1 MVGPDYVRPE
11 AEVNPS
17 WLESNRLQAE
27 RHQEIV
33 AKRARLAAVERK
45 IAGIV
50 AAIEDGN
57 YNRSLTE
64 RLGVLESEQEVLEE
78 ELAQIPALQEEPAE
92 IREWWTAFDD
102 PVLTRLVHEA
112 YEQNLSL
119 RAAGLRVIQ
128 ARAIRGIAV
137 GEFFPQEQG
146 ISANYSK
153 NQISKNDLNNP
164 PFDNFQTAGLSFDA
178 TWELD
183 FWGKFRRNIRAQ
195 DAALLASIADYDD
208 VLVTLVAEV
217 GLTYVQI
224 RTFEQRI
231 ELATANVGLQR
242 QSLEITESRY
252 RNGKVSQ
259 LDITEA
265 RATLTNTQSIVP
277 DLESSLRDAKLSLC
291 VLLSRTPSELEEEL
305 AGGSGIPMAPAEV
318 AIAVPADLL
327 RRRPDVRSAERA
339 AAFQSE
345 QIGVAI
351 ADLFPSISISGSAGY
366 EASNA
371 GNKSLSLNNLFAGNS
386 FVGSIGPTLSWPVL
400 NYGRIRNNIRV
411 QDAAFQESAI
421 NYQNT
426 VLQAAAEVES
436 ALYGF
441 LKAQEQ
447 LAYLTESAES
457 VRQSLY
463 LSTIQ
468 YKEGETDFLRVDIAA
483 GKLAQQQDSQ
493 ATVEGLVA
501 SNLIGAYK
509 ALGGG
514 WELRLG
520 REFIPE
526 AMIKEMRSRTNWG
539 TILAAPDYS
548 STTDLGFERPK
559 DTDETYL
566 GPQTEPGREQEGGK

>member
-1 MVGPDYVRPE
+1 MKKQLTVKAPPAHRVLVAITATVLVMALGGCMMVGPDYVRPE
-11 AEVNPS
+11 ADVNSS
-17 WLESNRLQAE
+17 WLES
-27 RHQEIV
+27 
-33 AKRARLAAVERK
+33 
-45 IAGIV
+45 
-50 AAIEDGN
+50 
-57 YNRSLTE
+57 S
-64 RLGVLESEQEVLEE
+64 
-78 ELAQIPALQEEPAE
+78 PALQEEPAE

-128 ARAIRGIAV
+128 ARAVRGIAV
-137 GEFFPQEQG
+137 GEFFPQEQE
-146 ISANYSK
+146 IQADYSK
-153 NQISKNDLNNP
+153 NQISENDLNNP
-164 PFDNFQTAGLSFDA
+164 PFHNFQTAGVSFDA
-178 TWELD
+178 AWELD
-183 FWGKFRRNIRAQ
+183 FWGKFRRNIHAA

-224 RTFEQRI
+224 RTFERRI
-231 ELATANVGLQR
+231 ELAKANVELQR

-252 RNGKVSQ
+252 RNGKVTL
-259 LDITEA
+259 LDVTEA
-265 RATLTNTQSIVP
+265 RATLTNTQASVP

-291 VLLSRTPSELEEEL
+291 VLLGRTPSELEKEL
-305 AGGSGIPMAPAEV
+305 AGGSGIPTAPAQV
-318 AIAVPADLL
+318 AIGVPADLL

-345 QIGVAI
+345 QIGIAT
-351 ADLFPSISISGSAGY
+351 ADLFPSISISGSAGF
-366 EASNA
+366 EASDA
-371 GNKSLSLNNLFAGNS
+371 GGLSLDNLFDGSS

-411 QDAAFQESAI
+411 QDAAFQAAAV

-441 LKAQEQ
+441 LKAREQ
-447 LAYLTESAES
+447 LAYLTESAKS
-457 VRQSLY
+457 ARQSLE

-483 GKLAQQQDSQ
+483 ANLTRQQDSQ

-520 REFIPE
+520 REFIPK
-526 AMIKEMRSRTNWG
+526 AMIEEMQRRTNWG
-539 TILAAPDYS
+539 SILVAPDYS
-548 STTDLGFERPK
+548 STTDLGFERPA

-566 GPQTEPGREQEGGK
+566 APQTEAETGRGREGRE

>member
-1 MVGPDYVRPE
+1 MKKQLTAKAPPAHRVLVAITAAVLVMPLGGCMMVGPDYVRPK
-11 AEVNPS
+11 ADVNPS
-17 WLESNRLQAE
+17 WLES
-27 RHQEIV
+27 
-33 AKRARLAAVERK
+33 
-45 IAGIV
+45 
-50 AAIEDGN
+50 
-57 YNRSLTE
+57 S
-64 RLGVLESEQEVLEE
+64 
-78 ELAQIPALQEEPAE
+78 PALRKEPAE

-128 ARAIRGIAV
+128 ARAVRGIAV
-137 GEFFPQEQG
+137 GQFFPQEQQ
-146 ISANYSK
+146 ISADYSV

-178 TWELD
+178 AWELD
-183 FWGKFRRNIRAQ
+183 FWGKFRRNIQAE

-224 RTFEQRI
+224 RTFERRI
-231 ELATANVGLQR
+231 ELAKANVKLQR
-242 QSLEITESRY
+242 QSLELTESRY

-259 LDITEA
+259 LDVTEA
-265 RATLTNTQSIVP
+265 RSTLTNTQSIVP
-277 DLESSLRDAKLSLC
+277 DLESSLRDTKLSLG
-291 VLLSRTPSELEEEL
+291 VLLGRTPSELEKEL
-305 AGGSGIPMAPAEV
+305 AGGSGIPTAPAEV

-345 QIGVAI
+345 QIGIAA
-351 ADLFPSISISGSAGY
+351 ADLFPSVAISGSAGF
-366 EASNA
+366 EASDA
-371 GNKSLSLNNLFAGNS
+371 GGLSLNKFFAGSS
-386 FVGSIGPTLSWPVL
+386 FVGSIGPTLNWSVL

-411 QDAAFQESAI
+411 QDAGFQEAAV
-421 NYQNT
+421 NYQNI
-426 VLQAAAEVES
+426 VLRAAAEVES
-436 ALYGF
+436 ALYAF
-441 LKAQEQ
+441 LKAREQ
-447 LAYLTESAES
+447 LGYLTESAKNA
-457 VRQSLY
+457 RRSLE

-483 GKLAQQQDSQ
+483 GNLARQQDSQ
-493 ATVEGLVA
+493 ASVEGLVA
-501 SNLIGAYK
+501 SNLISAYK

-520 REFIPE
+520 HEFVPE
-526 AMIKEMRSRTNWG
+526 ETIEEMKKRTNWG
-539 TILAAPDYS
+539 NLLAAPDYS
-548 STTDLGFERPK
+548 SKTDLGFERPK

-566 GPQTEPGREQEGGK
+566 APQKKSEPGRGRKGPD

>member
-1 MVGPDYVRPE
+1 MKKQGTANTSSAHRLLVAITVAGLGLVGCTVGPDYVRP
-11 AEVNPS
+11 AAGVNPS
-17 WLESNRLQAE
+17 WLES
-27 RHQEIV
+27 
-33 AKRARLAAVERK
+33 
-45 IAGIV
+45 
-50 AAIEDGN
+50 
-57 YNRSLTE
+57 S
-64 RLGVLESEQEVLEE
+64 
-78 ELAQIPALQEEPAE
+78 PALQDEPAE

-128 ARAIRGIAV
+128 ARAARGIAV
-137 GEFFPQEQG
+137 GDFFPQEQE
-146 ISANYSK
+146 ISADYSK
-153 NQISKNDLNNP
+153 NQDSKNDANGV
-164 PFDNFQTAGLSFDA
+164 PFQSYKTAGVSFDA

-183 FWGKFRRNIRAQ
+183 FWGKFRRNIDAA

-224 RTFEQRI
+224 RTFERRI
-231 ELATANVGLQR
+231 ELARENVGLQR

-259 LDITEA
+259 LDVTEA
-265 RATLTNTQSIVP
+265 RATLLNTQASVP
-277 DLESSLRDAKLSLC
+277 DLESSLRDAKLSLG
-291 VLLSRTPSELEEEL
+291 VLLGRTPSELEQAL
-305 AGGSGIPMAPAEV
+305 AGGSGIPAIPAQV
-318 AIAVPADLL
+318 VIGVPADLL
-327 RRRPDVRSAERA
+327 RRRPDVRAAERA

-345 QIGVAI
+345 QVGIAT
-351 ADLFPSISISGSAGY
+351 ADLFPSVSVGGSLGY
-366 EASNA
+366 EASDAN
-371 GNKSLSLNNLFAGNS
+371 NQSLGNNLFDSNS
-386 FVGSIGPTLSWPVL
+386 KVWSIGPTLSWPIL

-411 QDAAFQESAI
+411 QDAAFQEAAV

-436 ALYGF
+436 SLYGF

-447 LAYLTESAES
+447 LAYLTESTEN
-457 VRQSLY
+457 VQQSFK

-468 YKEGETDFLRVDIAA
+468 YTEGETNFLRVDIAA
-483 GKLAQQQDSQ
+483 ANLARQQDSQ

-520 REFIPE
+520 HEFVPE
-526 AMIKEMRSRTNWG
+526 AMVEEMRGRTNWG
-539 TILAAPDYS
+539 NLLDASDYAA
-548 STTDLGFERPK
+548 TTDLGFERPA
-559 DTDETYL
+559 DTDDTYL
-566 GPQTEPGREQEGGK
+566 APQAETASGGGREGQ

>member
-1 MVGPDYVRPE
+1 MKKQLTVKAPPAHRVLVAITATVLVMALGGCMMVGPDYVRPE
-11 AEVNPS
+11 ADGNSS
-17 WLESNRLQAE
+17 WLES
-27 RHQEIV
+27 
-33 AKRARLAAVERK
+33 
-45 IAGIV
+45 
-50 AAIEDGN
+50 
-57 YNRSLTE
+57 S
-64 RLGVLESEQEVLEE
+64 
-78 ELAQIPALQEEPAE
+78 PALQEEPAE

-119 RAAGLRVIQ
+119 RAAGLRVLQ
-128 ARAIRGIAV
+128 ARAARGIAV
-137 GEFFPQEQG
+137 GEFFPQEQE
-146 ISANYSK
+146 IQADYSK
-153 NQISKNDLNNP
+153 NQISENDLNNP
-164 PFDNFQTAGLSFDA
+164 PFDNFQTAGVSFDA
-178 TWELD
+178 VWELD
-183 FWGKFRRNIRAQ
+183 FWGKFRRNIHAA

-224 RTFEQRI
+224 RTFERRI
-231 ELATANVGLQR
+231 ELAKANVELQR

-252 RNGKVSQ
+252 RNGKVTL
-259 LDITEA
+259 LDVTEA
-265 RATLTNTQSIVP
+265 RATLTNTQASVP

-291 VLLSRTPSELEEEL
+291 VLLGRTPSKLEKEL
-305 AGGSGIPMAPAEV
+305 AGGSGIPTAPAQV
-318 AIAVPADLL
+318 AIGVPADLL

-345 QIGVAI
+345 QIGIAT
-351 ADLFPSISISGSAGY
+351 ADLFPSISISGSAGF
-366 EASNA
+366 EASDA
-371 GNKSLSLNNLFAGNS
+371 GGLSLDNLFDGSS

-400 NYGRIRNNIRV
+400 NYGRIRSNIRV
-411 QDAAFQESAI
+411 QDAAFQAAAV

-441 LKAQEQ
+441 LKAREQ
-447 LAYLTESAES
+447 LAYLTESAKS
-457 VRQSLY
+457 ARQSVE

-483 GKLAQQQDSQ
+483 ANLTRQQDSQ
-493 ATVEGLVA
+493 ASVEGLVA
-501 SNLIGAYK
+501 SILIGAYK

-520 REFIPE
+520 REFIPK
-526 AMIKEMRSRTNWG
+526 AMIEEMQHRTNWG
-539 TILAAPDYS
+539 SILVAPDYS
-548 STTDLGFERPK
+548 YKTDLGFERPA

-566 GPQTEPGREQEGGK
+566 APQTEAETGRGREGRE

>member
-1 MVGPDYVRPE
+1 MKKQPTVKAPPAHRILVAITAAVLVMALEGCMMVGPDYVRPE
-11 AEVNPS
+11 ADVNPS
-17 WLESNRLQAE
+17 WLES
-27 RHQEIV
+27 
-33 AKRARLAAVERK
+33 
-45 IAGIV
+45 
-50 AAIEDGN
+50 
-57 YNRSLTE
+57 S
-64 RLGVLESEQEVLEE
+64 
-78 ELAQIPALQEEPAE
+78 PALPEEPAE

-128 ARAIRGIAV
+128 ARAVRGIAV
-137 GEFFPQEQG
+137 GEFFPQEQA
-146 ISANYSK
+146 ISADYSK
-153 NQISKNDLNNP
+153 NQISKNDNNNP
-164 PFDNFQTAGLSFDA
+164 PFPNFQKASLSFDA

-183 FWGKFRRNIRAQ
+183 FWGKFRRNILAE

-217 GLTYVQI
+217 GMTYIQI
-224 RTFEQRI
+224 RTFARRI
-231 ELATANVGLQR
+231 ELAKANVELQR

-252 RNGKVSQ
+252 RNGKVTQ
-259 LDITEA
+259 LDVSEA
-265 RATLTNTQSIVP
+265 RATLTNTQASVP

-291 VLLSRTPSELEEEL
+291 VLLGRTPSELEKEL
-305 AGGSGIPMAPAEV
+305 AGGSGIPTAPAQV
-318 AIAVPADLL
+318 AIGVPADLL

-339 AAFQSE
+339 AAFQSQ
-345 QIGVAI
+345 QIGIAT
-351 ADLFPSISISGSAGY
+351 ADLFPSISISGSAGL
-366 EASNA
+366 EASDA
-371 GNKSLSLNNLFAGNS
+371 GGLSLDNLFDGSS

-411 QDAAFQESAI
+411 QDAAFQEAAV

-441 LKAQEQ
+441 LKAREQ

-457 VRQSLY
+457 VRQAFE
-463 LSTIQ
+463 LSAIQ
-468 YKEGETDFLRVDIAA
+468 YKEGETDFLRVDVAA
-483 GKLAQQQDSQ
+483 ANLTRQQDSQ

-520 REFIPE
+520 REFIPK
-526 AMIKEMRSRTNWG
+526 AMIEEMQRRTNWG
-539 TILAAPDYS
+539 DILVAPDDS
-548 STTDLGFERPK
+548 STTDLGFGRPA

-566 GPQTEPGREQEGGK
+566 APQTEAETGRGREGRE